1 MNSFTLLMT
10 LLPVFFMIH
19 DFEEIIFFPSWIKK
33 NKSFLTDRFPVLSR
47 PFLPHIEKM
56 SATAFTVAVSVMFLL
71 ICILTYLSVCLEFP
85 YLWLAAFM
93 GFFIHLFLHI
103 AQWIIL
109 RRYVPVIVTSF
120 LALPY
125 CICTFSIILQ
135 EKLFS
140 VSEIIIC
147 TVAGLL
153 ILLPVIVS
161 AHKFGVKADEW
172 ING

>member
-19 DFEEIIFFPSWIKK
+19 DFEEILFFPSWIKK
-33 NKSFLTDRFPVLSR
+33 NKSYLSDRFPVLSKSL
-47 PFLPHIEKM
+47 LPHIENL
-56 SATAFTVAVSVMFLL
+56 SATAFTVAVSGMFLL
-71 ICILTYLSVCLEFP
+71 ICMLTYLSVYLEFP

-103 AQWIIL
+103 GQWIII

-125 CICTFSIILQ
+125 CIHSFTIILE

-147 TVAGLL
+147 SAAGL
-153 ILLPVIVS
+153 IVLLPVVVA
-161 AHKFGVKADEW
+161 AHKFGKNADKW